1 MQWFTNLS
9 ISRKL
14 LLAFSLSFALT
25 VALGL
30 LALTRLS
37 ASNDQLRDAGG
48 NWMPAVVHLGEM
60 RAQLNEFRLFELA
73 QLGRQGQPEEIARY
87 AAQLEEAK
95 ASILAAEAAYN
106 AIEAESTPDELALY
120 NRVRQSLDAY
130 FAAHDKMAAA
140 VAADDFVQAEA
151 VSDGESRATR
161 RQLAADLKALIDYNS
176 QHLDARVAEAQAT
189 HERTVATIWVD
200 LLALGGLCLLL
211 GWFTARA
218 VSRPLR
224 HAATVAGDIA
234 RGQLD
239 SQIQAGGRDETGLLL
254 QAMRTMQG
262 NLRERIEA
270 DAALAR
276 ESLRIRT
283 ALDCTSTNV
292 MIADADRNIVFA
304 NRPLMEMLRHAE
316 EDIRKDVPGFAV
328 DSLVGSNIDQFHRNP
343 AHQARLL
350 GELRGTHNARI
361 RVGGRTM
368 SLIINP
374 VHDTAGGLVGYV
386 VEWADRTL
394 ELQVE
399 EDVSRIVQ
407 AAIAGDL
414 DGRIGLEGKQGFLLQ
429 LSTQLNSLL
438 DAIGGSVDQ
447 VSQVLRALSQGQLDT
462 RMEGD
467 FHGVF
472 AQMRD
477 DANATVDQLTEII
490 SHIQAAS
497 AAINT
502 ASGEIAAGNNDL
514 SRRTEQ
520 QAANLEETAASME
533 ELTSTVRQNADHARQ
548 ANQLTLGAAEVAAQ
562 GGQVVGQVV
571 ETMAGIEAASR
582 KIADIISVIDG
593 IAFQTNILAL
603 NAAVE
608 AARAGEQGRGFAVV
622 ATEVRSLAQR
632 SATAAKE
639 IKALIEDSSEK
650 VAGGAAL
657 AEQAGTTMGE
667 IVASVQRV
675 TEIMA
680 EISSASQEQASG
692 IEQVNQTIVQMDE
705 TTQQNAALV
714 EEASA
719 AARSMEE
726 QAASLAQAVARF
738 RLRLDVAPARVGPAL
753 PAAVVTQ
760 AANTVPPF
768 PARRPTPARP
778 PAPAVHDQAGWAEF

>member
-350 GELRGTHNARI
+350 ASCAAPTTPGS
-361 RVGGRTM
+361 GG
-368 SLIINP
+368 
-374 VHDTAGGLVGYV
+374 AGG
-386 VEWADRTL
+386 
-394 ELQVE
+394 
-399 EDVSRIVQ
+399 
-407 AAIAGDL
+407 
-414 DGRIGLEGKQGFLLQ
+414 
-429 LSTQLNSLL
+429 
-438 DAIGGSVDQ
+438 
-447 VSQVLRALSQGQLDT
+447 
-462 RMEGD
+462 
-467 FHGVF
+467 
-472 AQMRD
+472 
-477 DANATVDQLTEII
+477 
-490 SHIQAAS
+490 
-497 AAINT
+497 
-502 ASGEIAAGNNDL
+502 
-514 SRRTEQ
+514 
-520 QAANLEETAASME
+520 
-533 ELTSTVRQNADHARQ
+533 
-548 ANQLTLGAAEVAAQ
+548 
-562 GGQVVGQVV
+562 
-571 ETMAGIEAASR
+571 
-582 KIADIISVIDG
+582 
-593 IAFQTNILAL
+593 
-603 NAAVE
+603 
-608 AARAGEQGRGFAVV
+608 
-622 ATEVRSLAQR
+622 
-632 SATAAKE
+632 
-639 IKALIEDSSEK
+639 
-650 VAGGAAL
+650 
-657 AEQAGTTMGE
+657 
-667 IVASVQRV
+667 
-675 TEIMA
+675 
-680 EISSASQEQASG
+680 
-692 IEQVNQTIVQMDE
+692 
-705 TTQQNAALV
+705 
-714 EEASA
+714 
-719 AARSMEE
+719 
-726 QAASLAQAVARF
+726 
-738 RLRLDVAPARVGPAL
+738 P
-753 PAAVVTQ
+753 
-760 AANTVPPF
+760 
-768 PARRPTPARP
+768 
-778 PAPAVHDQAGWAEF
+778 